1 MANTNLCLNSPVNL
15 DELARCY
22 NKTLADVLN
31 RHAPLQTKTVT
42 VRPLI
47 PWFSAEIK
55 ASKKLRRKLERTWR
69 YTGSEMDLMNY
80 KTQKNHTNYLMSKA
94 RKNFYTNLISEN
106 SCNSKKLFNAVN
118 KLLKPH
124 TKSVL
129 PDSITN
135 KNLVN
140 DMGSFFIQKITD
152 IHSKI
157 DNLLPAAEN
166 GELCEAEEIRP
177 TVLLECFSPLTEH
190 DVKTL
195 ITKGSKK
202 SCPLDP
208 MPTQLVLGCLDNLLP
223 VLTRIINLSLELGEF
238 PTDWKEALIFP
249 LLKKENLDPAVFKN
263 YRPIS
268 NLQYIS
274 KLTERVVFDQVHKHM
289 TVNSLYPQLQSAYRK
304 NHSTET
310 ALLKVKNYILMK
322 MNSQHVTL
330 LVLLDLSA
338 AFDTVDYT
346 ILLNRLQSKV
356 GILGKALDWFGS
368 YLTGRKQRV
377 SMQGTLSDR
386 FDLKCGV
393 PQGSCLGPL
402 LFIIYSSKLFDIVEH
417 HLPNI
422 HCYADDT
429 QLYLSFKPCSMFNQK
444 QAVTAMENC
453 IHDIR
458 QWMLQDKLMIND
470 AKTEFLVIGTQ
481 QQLSKLTISNI
492 RVGDVTISSSIHVR
506 NLGSWFDSRLC
517 MDKHITSTC
526 SASFYHIHNIRKIS
540 KYLSR
545 DALVILIHAFI
556 TSRLDY
562 CNSLFYGLPDSQ
574 LIKLQRV
581 QNAAARIVYGASRW
595 STKVQ
600 LSYPKG
606 KMQKTTGDR
615 AFSSAAPHLWNQLP
629 LEIQTAHSLAI
640 FKSKLK
646 TFLFKTAF

>member
-1 MANTNLCLNSPVNL
+1 MPLTRSLQHIVSPCLKLCSLNTRSVKCKSADFVDYVTTCGADIFALTETWLTEMDTAHKIEITPPGFQLQDHPRIGRIGGGTAVLLRDNMRINEVTDSEQLRSFEHSEWIIKHGNYAFRLVIIYRPPYSSNHPITTSLFLTEFTTYLESIVLSPEPLLVTGDFNIHMDVAENHDALRLLEILESMGLHQHVNQPTHERGHILDLIITRQCDDLLDGLPTTDYLFSDHFSVLCNLKRAKPTLPVEHVTFRKIKSIDIESFKNDVANTNLCLNSPVNL

-274 KLTERVVFDQVHKHM
+274 KLTERAVFEQVHKHM

-304 NHSTET
+304 KSQYGDSP
-310 ALLKVKNYILMK
+310 VKSEK
-322 MNSQHVTL
+322 
-330 LVLLDLSA
+330 
-338 AFDTVDYT
+338 
-346 ILLNRLQSKV
+346 
-356 GILGKALDWFGS
+356 
-368 YLTGRKQRV
+368 
-377 SMQGTLSDR
+377 
-386 FDLKCGV
+386 
-393 PQGSCLGPL
+393 
-402 LFIIYSSKLFDIVEH
+402 
-417 HLPNI
+417 
-422 HCYADDT
+422 
-429 QLYLSFKPCSMFNQK
+429 
-444 QAVTAMENC
+444 
-453 IHDIR
+453 
-458 QWMLQDKLMIND
+458 
-470 AKTEFLVIGTQ
+470 
-481 QQLSKLTISNI
+481 
-492 RVGDVTISSSIHVR
+492 
-506 NLGSWFDSRLC
+506 
-517 MDKHITSTC
+517 
-526 SASFYHIHNIRKIS
+526 
-540 KYLSR
+540 
-545 DALVILIHAFI
+545 
-556 TSRLDY
+556 
-562 CNSLFYGLPDSQ
+562 
-574 LIKLQRV
+574 
-581 QNAAARIVYGASRW
+581 
-595 STKVQ
+595 
-600 LSYPKG
+600 
-606 KMQKTTGDR
+606 
-615 AFSSAAPHLWNQLP
+615 
-629 LEIQTAHSLAI
+629 
-640 FKSKLK
+640 
-646 TFLFKTAF
+646 